1 MSLWLEIY
9 FQENHILTIK
19 LSNKLKSEKSPYL
32 KQHENN
38 PVDWLPWN
46 KDSLKKAQV
55 EKKPIFLSI
64 GYASCHWCHVMAHE
78 SFENIEIAKVMNDN
92 FINIKVDREERPDLD
107 FIFQRSLGIL
117 TGAQG
122 GWPLS
127 MFLDENGVPFTGG
140 TYFPPKEMQGRPS
153 FNQVLNNVSK
163 VYKENRE
170 KIINQVEQMKLVFKE
185 FNLKTA
191 VIKQDVEPLVEKILQ
206 YMDEKNGGF
215 KGAPKF
221 PQLYIFDTIFYFYN
235 KNKKNTFLDVVRK
248 LLNNISSK
256 GIYDHLGGGI
266 SRYTVDEKWIVP
278 HFEKMLYDNILFVR
292 TVNNYL
298 VNKQDQKLNNKLI
311 QTIDFIN
318 SEFLNDKNLLGS
330 AYDADSEGI
339 EGKYYVWSNEEIKG
353 LLGNDIDIFKKKY
366 LVTKEGNF
374 EGSNIL
380 IENDNYQLNENEL
393 EIINKSEKKL
403 FDERKKRVKPFFDDK
418 NQTDLNSF
426 WIYTLLH
433 SSFVLKNKILRDKS
447 FELLEIL
454 QKTLKNKIYH
464 CYDKDGEID
473 VFLEDYA
480 YFALVLVSFYEV
492 TGDVKYLNRS
502 EEILKE
508 TWSLFYDEE
517 TKTLQKNSQKTNDLF
532 VKPIDIIDNNIP
544 NGNSIFLLTL
554 NKIFNI
560 TENNIYKNKIE
571 NLTKSFYSL
580 IDRNYSQMFSYYKT
594 LDICEN
600 NITFTFFGFNDE
612 FQKIRDFLLLNY
624 FEKSTFIYK
633 KSNDGQY
640 VLICKNQTCSQK
652 LKNISEINK
661 YLNERSI

>member
-1 MSLWLEIY
+1 MNLWLEIY

-38 PVDWLPWN
+38 PVDWLAWN

-153 FNQVLNNVSK
+153 FTQVLNNVSK

-298 VNKQDQKLNNKLI
+298 VNKQDKKLNNKLI
-311 QTIDFIN
+311 QTINFIN
-318 SEFLNDKNLLGS
+318 NEFLNDKNLLGS

-380 IENDNYQLNENEL
+380 IENDNFELNENEL
-393 EIINKSEKKL
+393 EIVNRSEKKL
-403 FDERKKRVKPFFDDK
+403 LEERKKRVKPFFDDK
-418 NQTDLNSF
+418 SQTDLNSF

-433 SSFVLKNKILRDKS
+433 SSFVLKNKMLRDKS

-464 CYDKDGEID
+464 CYDKQGEID

-492 TGDVKYLNRS
+492 TSDEKYLNKS

-508 TWSLFYDEE
+508 TWGLFYDEE
-517 TKTLQKNSQKTNDLF
+517 TKTLQKNSQKMNDLF
-532 VKPIDIIDNNIP
+532 IKPIDIIDNNIP

-624 FEKSTFIYK
+624 FERSTFIYK
-633 KSNDGQY
+633 KSNDEQY
-640 VLICKNQTCSQK
+640 ILICKNQTCSQK
-652 LKNISEINK
+652 IKNISEINK
-661 YLNERSI
+661 YLDERSI

>member
-1 MSLWLEIY
+1 MNLWLEIY

-38 PVDWLPWN
+38 PVDWLAWN

-153 FNQVLNNVSK
+153 FTQVLNNVSK

-292 TVNNYL
+292 TLNNYL
-298 VNKQDQKLNNKLI
+298 VNKQDKKLNDKLI
-311 QTIDFIN
+311 QTINFIN
-318 SEFLNDKNLLGS
+318 NEFLNDKNLLGS

-380 IENDNYQLNENEL
+380 IENDNYELNENEL

-403 FDERKKRVKPFFDDK
+403 LDERKKRVKPFFDDK
-418 NQTDLNSF
+418 SQTDLNSF

-433 SSFVLKNKILRDKS
+433 SSFVLKNKMLRDKS

-464 CYDKDGEID
+464 CYDKQGEID

-492 TGDVKYLNRS
+492 TGDIKYLNKS

-633 KSNDGQY
+633 KSNDEQY
-640 VLICKNQTCSQK
+640 ILICKNQTCSQK